1 MSERL
6 LRIAGALLAVVG
18 VAITVYLLHVRW
30 SGGQLIC
37 STGGCETVQGS
48 SYAEVLGIP
57 VAALGL
63 AGYAALLV
71 TALARGETVRL
82 AHGTLALAA
91 LGFSAYLL
99 VIQLVVID
107 AICQWCVA
115 SDVITTLITAVA
127 LLRLRIAATVPAAA
141 VVPPPPRRAG
151 PKRRAHGNRTGRPG
165 ERRSGTLRR

>member
-37 STGGCETVQGS
+37 STGCETVQGS
-48 SYAEVLGIP
+48 SYAELLGIP

-71 TALARGETVRL
+71 TALARVEWVRL

-115 SDVITTLITAVA
+115 SDVITTLIAAVA

-141 VVPPPPRRAG
+141 VVAPPPRQAG
-151 PKRRAHGNRTGRPG
+151 PRRRAHGNRTGRPG
-165 ERRSGTLRR
+165 ERRSRKMRR

>member
-18 VAITVYLLHVRW
+18 VAITVYLLQVRW

-37 STGGCETVQGS
+37 SSGGCETVQAS
-48 SYAEVLGIP
+48 SYAELLGIP

-71 TALARGETVRL
+71 TALARGELVRL

-115 SDVITTLITAVA
+115 SDVITTLIAAVA

-151 PKRRAHGNRTGRPG
+151 PKRRAHGNRTGRP
-165 ERRSGTLRR
+165 RR

>member
-6 LRIAGALLAVVG
+6 LRVAGALLAVAG

-37 STGGCETVQGS
+37 SSGGCETVQAS
-48 SYAEVLGIP
+48 SYAQLLGIP

-71 TALARGETVRL
+71 TALARGELARL

-115 SDVITTLITAVA
+115 SDAITTLIAAVA
-127 LLRLRIAATVPAAA
+127 LLRLRIAAAPAAA
-141 VVPPPPRRAG
+141 VVPPPPRRVG

-165 ERRSGTLRR
+165 ERRSGKLRR

>member
-1 MSERL
+1 MSDRL
-6 LRIAGALLAVVG
+6 LRIAGALLAASG
-18 VAITVYLLHVRW
+18 VAITSYLVHVRW

-37 STGGCETVQGS
+37 STGGCETVQAS

-63 AGYAALLV
+63 VGYAALLV
-71 TALARGETVRL
+71 TALARGEWVRL

-91 LGFSAYLL
+91 LGFSTYLL

-115 SDVITTLITAVA
+115 SDVITTLIAVVA
-127 LLRLRIAATVPAAA
+127 LLRLRIAVTAPAGA
-141 VVPPPPRRAG
+141 VVPRPPRRAG
-151 PKRRAHGNRTGRPG
+151 PRRRAHGNRTGRPG
-165 ERRSGTLRR
+165 ERRSGKMRR